1 MKTFKKTIII
11 ILSLLILSLV
21 FLAGCEDL
29 SQQSIKS
36 ITNPHIATYEC
47 VEARYGGD
55 NLLEKFEYIK
65 ITLLDD
71 KELEFSFKSNG
82 EKKSKTFPYTFDSET
97 RELSCEGT
105 VLGCRIMEKVKIE
118 DGEFTVKKI
127 LGNKTLI
134 MKFKTS

>member
-11 ILSLLILSLV
+11 LSLLILPLV

-36 ITNPHIATYEC
+36 ITNPQIATYEC
-47 VEARYGGD
+47 VEARYGRD
-55 NLLEKFEYIK
+55 NLLEKYEFIK

-71 KELEFSFKSNG
+71 KELELSFKSNG
-82 EKKSKTFPYTFDSET
+82 EKKSKTFPYTFDCET

-105 VLGCRIMEKVKIE
+105 VLGCKVMEKVKIE
-118 DGEFTVKKI
+118 DGEFTVKKT

-134 MKFKTS
+134 MKFKAS